1 MTQLN
6 DKEFMQQPS
15 GKSSIEV
22 RKRFLEYFEERGH
35 AIVSSSSLI
44 PRDDPTLLFTNA
56 GMNQFKEV
64 FLGHDKRSHD
74 RSVTSQKCMRVAGKH
89 NDLENVGPSG
99 AHHTFFE
106 MLGNFSFGDYFKSD
120 AIKMAWELLTEG
132 YRLPEERLWASV
144 YEEDDEAF
152 GLWKSIVGLPDHR
165 ILRLGAKD
173 NYWSMGETGPCGP
186 CSEIHFD
193 YGVGDFAW
201 PLKGT
206 YVEPKD
212 IDLDDERFV
221 ELWNLVFMQ
230 FNTDGRGA
238 IEPLPAPNIDTGAGL
253 ERLTAVVQGVRSN
266 YETDLFLPLIT
277 SVAERAGHPYGVD
290 EASDIA
296 LRVIADHSRATAFL
310 LADGVSPANEG
321 RGYVLRRLIRRATRF
336 GMKLGFDSPFF
347 NRSAGD
353 VVELMGDVYPE
364 LRQAGE
370 LIARVTTAEE
380 DRFFKALAAGTR
392 VFEDVVEEVR
402 ASGGNCIPGDEAFRL
417 YDTYGLPVELA
428 REFASDVG
436 MKIDEREFEEAME
449 GQRSRA
455 RAAWKGGSEAAA
467 AQTLVAKLSEQGIEK
482 TTFTGYVEFGQQ
494 SGEIIGLLHE
504 NAPIEKLEG
513 GCTGAMIVD
522 VTPFYGESGGQV
534 GDRGKARTDNGYAL
548 VSDTQRLPGGLVLHS
563 VKVESGEL
571 SIGDKVKLSID
582 TEWRVNTAR
591 NHTATHLLHAALR
604 DRLGEHVRQSGSM
617 VAPDHLRFD
626 FSHFAPVDAGQLTEL
641 ERDVNEVIRADI
653 TMEVSEMTHREAIDQ
668 GALAFFGDKYGD
680 VVRVVNV
687 PGISTELCGGTHVAR
702 TGEIGTF
709 MIIKEESVAAGTRR
723 IEAITGAAA
732 VECLQQQR
740 SRFRQVTAS
749 LKTSEEDA
757 PDSVDRVL
765 LRLKE
770 VERGNEELRMRL
782 ASREAST
789 DLEDYEVEVKGIKL
803 LRREVEDLDAGGL
816 RSLADSMKKEI
827 GSGIV
832 VLATRNDD
840 GAQIVVG
847 VTADLSKRIKAGD
860 IVSSL
865 AKLVGGGGG
874 GKAEMAQAGGPDG
887 SSLSR
892 MFETSTSII
901 EELLG

>member
-1 MTQLN
+1 
-6 DKEFMQQPS
+6 
-15 GKSSIEV
+15 
-22 RKRFLEYFEERGH
+22 
-35 AIVSSSSLI
+35 
-44 PRDDPTLLFTNA
+44 
-56 GMNQFKEV
+56 
-64 FLGHDKRSHD
+64 
-74 RSVTSQKCMRVAGKH
+74 
-89 NDLENVGPSG
+89 
-99 AHHTFFE
+99 
-106 MLGNFSFGDYFKSD
+106 
-120 AIKMAWELLTEG
+120 
-132 YRLPEERLWASV
+132 
-144 YEEDDEAF
+144 
-152 GLWKSIVGLPDHR
+152 
-165 ILRLGAKD
+165 
-173 NYWSMGETGPCGP
+173 
-186 CSEIHFD
+186 
-193 YGVGDFAW
+193 
-201 PLKGT
+201 
-206 YVEPKD
+206 
-212 IDLDDERFV
+212 
-221 ELWNLVFMQ
+221 
-230 FNTDGRGA
+230 
-238 IEPLPAPNIDTGAGL
+238 
-253 ERLTAVVQGVRSN
+253 
-266 YETDLFLPLIT
+266 
-277 SVAERAGHPYGVD
+277 
-290 EASDIA
+290 
-296 LRVIADHSRATAFL
+296 
-310 LADGVSPANEG
+310 
-321 RGYVLRRLIRRATRF
+321 
-336 GMKLGFDSPFF
+336 
-347 NRSAGD
+347 
-353 VVELMGDVYPE
+353 
-364 LRQAGE
+364 
-370 LIARVTTAEE
+370 
-380 DRFFKALAAGTR
+380 
-392 VFEDVVEEVR
+392 
-402 ASGGNCIPGDEAFRL
+402 
-417 YDTYGLPVELA
+417 
-428 REFASDVG
+428 
-436 MKIDEREFEEAME
+436 
-449 GQRSRA
+449 
-455 RAAWKGGSEAAA
+455 
-467 AQTLVAKLSEQGIEK
+467 EQGIEK

-534 GDRGKARTDNGYAL
+534 GDRGKARTDNGHAV

-571 SIGDKVKLSID
+571 SIGDKVKLAID

-653 TMEVSEMTHREAIDQ
+653 TMEVREMTHREAIDQ

-740 SRFRQVTAS
+740 SRLRQVTAS

-757 PDSVDRVL
+757 LDSVDRVL

-816 RSLADSMKKEI
+816 RRLADSMKKEI

-832 VLATRNDD
+832 VLGTRNDD

-887 SSLSR
+887 SNLSR

>member
-1 MTQLN
+1 M
-6 DKEFMQQPS
+6 
-15 GKSSIEV
+15 
-22 RKRFLEYFEERGH
+22 
-35 AIVSSSSLI
+35 
-44 PRDDPTLLFTNA
+44 
-56 GMNQFKEV
+56 
-64 FLGHDKRSHD
+64 
-74 RSVTSQKCMRVAGKH
+74 
-89 NDLENVGPSG
+89 
-99 AHHTFFE
+99 
-106 MLGNFSFGDYFKSD
+106 
-120 AIKMAWELLTEG
+120 
-132 YRLPEERLWASV
+132 
-144 YEEDDEAF
+144 
-152 GLWKSIVGLPDHR
+152 
-165 ILRLGAKD
+165 
-173 NYWSMGETGPCGP
+173 
-186 CSEIHFD
+186 
-193 YGVGDFAW
+193 
-201 PLKGT
+201 
-206 YVEPKD
+206 
-212 IDLDDERFV
+212 
-221 ELWNLVFMQ
+221 
-230 FNTDGRGA
+230 
-238 IEPLPAPNIDTGAGL
+238 
-253 ERLTAVVQGVRSN
+253 
-266 YETDLFLPLIT
+266 
-277 SVAERAGHPYGVD
+277 
-290 EASDIA
+290 
-296 LRVIADHSRATAFL
+296 
-310 LADGVSPANEG
+310 
-321 RGYVLRRLIRRATRF
+321 
-336 GMKLGFDSPFF
+336 
-347 NRSAGD
+347 
-353 VVELMGDVYPE
+353 
-364 LRQAGE
+364 
-370 LIARVTTAEE
+370 
-380 DRFFKALAAGTR
+380 
-392 VFEDVVEEVR
+392 
-402 ASGGNCIPGDEAFRL
+402 
-417 YDTYGLPVELA
+417 
-428 REFASDVG
+428 
-436 MKIDEREFEEAME
+436 
-449 GQRSRA
+449 
-455 RAAWKGGSEAAA
+455 
-467 AQTLVAKLSEQGIEK
+467 
-482 TTFTGYVEFGQQ
+482 
-494 SGEIIGLLHE
+494 
-504 NAPIEKLEG
+504 
-513 GCTGAMIVD
+513 
-522 VTPFYGESGGQV
+522 
-534 GDRGKARTDNGYAL
+534 
-548 VSDTQRLPGGLVLHS
+548 
-563 VKVESGEL
+563 
-571 SIGDKVKLSID
+571 SIGDKVMLAID

-740 SRFRQVTAS
+740 SRLRQVTAS

-757 PDSVDRVL
+757 LDSVDRVL

-832 VLATRNDD
+832 VLGTRNDD

-860 IVSSL
+860 IVSLL

-887 SSLSR
+887 SNLSR

-901 EELLG
+901 EKLLG